1 MASPFT
7 PPPAGTPVPPN
18 TSARYYTRTQVF
30 SRVPVNKD
38 NFTSGKQASFIL
50 ESTGGRH
57 IDFANSRIVC
67 KMSVKSGSTTADAT
81 VAAAN
86 YAAADKKLEKSVR
99 FATDPVT
106 NLFSAGML
114 SINGTTISSHASNV
128 ADVSYLQL
136 RTEHTKAGADG
147 PGSAGLLSFNQKMT
161 HEERGDANL
170 DFTGGGSDPTKN
182 DSTPAETVAGLP
194 AVYKTTDE
202 RSDKHE
208 ILLRNASGSTIAAHA
223 NTKAIEISTPLGN
236 IFPFCRTEFMLPNIQ
251 ARMDLTI
258 SDSHRAEM
266 FFTEILQGEAS
277 SAALRANNAAATAFG
292 VPHGGEQ
299 LAANVLVPGYVSP
312 VAPASFA
319 PLLEIEE
326 IYVDLMMAVP
336 AQILPPPTSYQIPF
350 QEVSVYTRS
359 LANGDNY
366 TENFTSIPS
375 SVGMVVLGLRS
386 SAKTVGTNRELYS
399 LGNRIRTATF
409 SLGNLQLPQPGYQMQ
424 IENLQMGRLFADW
437 LSVTGGSA
445 SNGVGGEGSS
455 LTSFADSPLIAIR
468 CLQDPGSYAS
478 TATWRFT
485 IDPANPIV
493 DADNAELVMWV
504 VHQRVAEFFYQSG
517 ETFPNRVI
525 VDDVLN

>member
-1 MASPFT
+1 M
-7 PPPAGTPVPPN
+7 PPN
-18 TSARYYTRTQVF
+18 TSARYYTRSQVF

-50 ESTGGRH
+50 EATGGRH
-57 IDFANSRIVC
+57 IDFANSRIVA
-67 KMSVKSGSTTADAT
+67 KLSVKSGSTNADAA
-81 VAAAN
+81 VATAN
-86 YAAADKKLEKSVR
+86 YGVADKKLEKSVR

-106 NLFSAGML
+106 NMFSAGML

-161 HEERGDANL
+161 HEEVDSAAL
-170 DFTGGGSDPTKN
+170 DFVGGGSDTTKDN
-182 DSTPAETVAGLP
+182 ATAGATVAGLST
-194 AVYKTTDE
+194 VYSTPDE

-223 NTKAIEISTPLGN
+223 DTKAIEISTPLGN
-236 IFPFCRTEFMLPNIQ
+236 IFPFCRTEYMMPNIQ

-258 SDSHRAEM
+258 SDSHRADM
-266 FFTEILQGEAS
+266 FFTEILKGAPS
-277 SAALRANNAAATAFG
+277 TSALRANNAADTAFG
-292 VPHGGEQ
+292 VPHAGTR
-299 LAANVLVPGYVSP
+299 LAANVLVPGYISP
-312 VAPASFA
+312 VAPTNHA
-319 PLLEIEE
+319 PVLEIEE
-326 IYVDLMMAVP
+326 LYVDLMLAIP
-336 AQILPPPTSYQIPF
+336 ASVLPPPTSYQIPF

-359 LANGDNY
+359 LSNGENY

-375 SVGMVVLGLRS
+375 SVGMVVLGLRN
-386 SAKTVGTNRELYS
+386 SAHTVGNNRELYS
-399 LGNRIRTATF
+399 LGKRIRTATF

-485 IDPANPIV
+485 IDTDNPIA